1 MHAGDRFLIFHA
13 CDIST
18 GSSKEMTL
26 SCIMKLYSRKARSI
40 MLDNFLNDVG
50 EPYVY
55 FQQSSLA
62 QVYSMMDFRLDNE
75 RKSAKGISSLAVV

>member
-1 MHAGDRFLIFHA
+1 
-13 CDIST
+13 
-18 GSSKEMTL
+18 
-26 SCIMKLYSRKARSI
+26 